1 MRTLLAAAA
10 AAVSLPH
17 AGVLVPGHS
26 LAGVRIG
33 ETAAQVQTAL
43 GAHGTCT
50 GCATTTWYFT
60 YGPFTQSGL
69 AVELM
74 GGRVSAVYTIWQPP
88 GWHGPRGMR
97 IGAPEVEVAA
107 RAGPV
112 VPFNCPG
119 YIAYVVDVGRVRT
132 AYYIVNGQLW
142 GFGLV
147 RAPKSPCR

>member
-1 MRTLLAAAA
+1 MRTVLATA
-10 AAVSLPH
+10 AAVASLPH

-33 ETAAQVQTAL
+33 EPAAQVQAAL
-43 GAHGTCT
+43 GAHGVCS

-60 YGPFTQSGL
+60 YGRFTQPGL
-69 AVELM
+69 AVELTD
-74 GGRVSAVYTIWQPP
+74 GKVSAVYTIWQPP
-88 GWHGPRGMR
+88 GWKGPRGLEL
-97 IGAPEVEVAA
+97 GAPEVEVAA
-107 RAGPV
+107 LAGSI

-119 YIAYVVDVGRVRT
+119 YTAWVIDVGRVRT
-132 AYYIVNGQLW
+132 AYYVVDGKLW